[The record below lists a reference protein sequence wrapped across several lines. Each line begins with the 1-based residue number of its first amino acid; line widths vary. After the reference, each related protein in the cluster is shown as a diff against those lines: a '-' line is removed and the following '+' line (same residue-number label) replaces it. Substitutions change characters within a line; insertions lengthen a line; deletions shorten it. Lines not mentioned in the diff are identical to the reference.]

1 MAYTEMRIAAETK
14 TAHVN
19 NVSLFE
25 YLDEA
30 RKKWY
35 HYSILNGVES
45 VVVHIGINYKR
56 EVFNQNKLV
65 VRTTLARVGNT
76 SYTLNQTIVNHLEEL
91 VVSAEVVL
99 TTINRQT
106 RTKVKVPQGIRSLLD
121 RDSLIDFDKMVA
133 KGNSAEIESGKN

>member
-1 MAYTEMRIAAETK
+1 MRIVAETK

-19 NVSLFE
+19 NVALFD

-76 SYTLNQTIVNHLEEL
+76 SYMLNQTIVNHLEEL

-121 RDSLIDFDKMVA
+121 QEILVDFDKMIA
-133 KGNSAEIESGKN
+133 KGNPAEIESGKNRN

>member
-1 MAYTEMRIAAETK
+1 MRIVAETK

-19 NVSLFE
+19 NVALFD

-76 SYTLNQTIVNHLEEL
+76 SYMLNQTIVNHLEEL

-121 RDSLIDFDKMVA
+121 QEILVDFDKMIA
-133 KGNSAEIESGKN
+133 KGNPAKIESGKNRN